1 MRKSFATQPALFA
14 GPELFDHPALKAL
27 DPVEALF
34 DWEALA
40 GLLVDE
46 GKKATGRPGYP
57 VQTLLRALLLGIWH
71 GLSDEQL
78 AAQLARDLLF
88 RKFCRL
94 ELDAAT
100 PDATTIGRFRAHWRR
115 RGSSRHCSR
124 R

>member
-78 AAQLARDLLF
+78 AAQLARDLCSASSAGWSSMP
-88 RKFCRL
+88 RPRMRPRS
-94 ELDAAT
+94 AAS
-100 PDATTIGRFRAHWRR
+100 GRSWRR